1 MKIGFD
7 ANRAFNNAAGL
18 GNFSRNTISAL
29 SRQYPC
35 DKFFLFNPGSKRP
48 LFVAPGNAAE
58 IRPEHFWWKSLN
70 NAWRTFQITRLAK
83 NLDLDIYHGL
93 SHELPAGIE
102 KTGIKSVVTIHDLIY
117 IRYSEFFKRIDRN
130 IYDRKF
136 RHACRVADRIH
147 AISAQTKRDLIQFFA
162 VPAEKIEVVYQSVH
176 PGFYELVTDTEK
188 QQIKEKYNLPEKFL
202 LNVGTIEPRKNL
214 LALLEGMEVS
224 EINIP
229 LVVAGKPTSYKLKA
243 DEFIKA
249 NPDRLSV
256 IYLSG
261 ITDTE
266 LAVLYQMAEAM
277 IYPSLFEGFGLP
289 VAEAQ
294 ASGCPVITS
303 DTSSLPEAGGDAA
316 MYIDPAKPETIGQ
329 GIVTLLSDKNLRETM
344 ISKGKANAQ
353 RFTPENYAK
362 QMKQLYNSIS
372 NAR

>member
-7 ANRAFNNAAGL
+7 AKRAFNNAAGL

>member
-1 MKIGFD
+1 
-7 ANRAFNNAAGL
+7 
-18 GNFSRNTISAL
+18 
-29 SRQYPC
+29 
-35 DKFFLFNPGSKRP
+35 
-48 LFVAPGNAAE
+48 
-58 IRPEHFWWKSLN
+58 
-70 NAWRTFQITRLAK
+70 
-83 NLDLDIYHGL
+83 
-93 SHELPAGIE
+93 
-102 KTGIKSVVTIHDLIY
+102 
-117 IRYSEFFKRIDRN
+117 
-130 IYDRKF
+130 
-136 RHACRVADRIH
+136 
-147 AISAQTKRDLIQFFA
+147 
-162 VPAEKIEVVYQSVH
+162 
-176 PGFYELVTDTEK
+176 
-188 QQIKEKYNLPEKFL
+188 